1 MTRTLSAVVVL
12 VGVWCAAVDAQTPAA
27 DPVDGTW
34 RINLA
39 RSTYSPGPPPRQ
51 MGTQVR
57 RFATLDGGWH
67 LFELTSVT
75 PEGDPVFQSVAF
87 KIDGL
92 RYPVYSSTSLIPFMT
107 TGQPSNI
114 TRAWRRI
121 DAYTTEFTTFT
132 NGVPGLAIVRAVSKD
147 GKTYTETSK
156 GKDGVGREVH
166 NVVVFDR
173 VR

>member
-1 MTRTLSAVVVL
+1 MTRTLSVVVVL
-12 VGVWCAAVDAQTPAA
+12 VGIWSVAVGAQTPAI

-39 RSTYSPGPPPRQ
+39 RSTYSPGPPPPQ

-75 PEGDPVFQSVAF
+75 PEGDPVFQ
-87 KIDGL
+87 
-92 RYPVYSSTSLIPFMT
+92 
-107 TGQPSNI
+107 
-114 TRAWRRI
+114 
-121 DAYTTEFTTFT
+121 FTTYT

-147 GKTYTETSK
+147 GKTYTETFK
-156 GKDGVGREVH
+156 GKDSVGREVH